1 MRRALLLIS
10 LLPVGIAACG
20 GPTPTAAP
28 AAAPAK
34 TVVAKADGPKP
45 VAATPATEA
54 PPPFIYTYVPAG
66 KRDPF
71 RNPLEELEA
80 QGKTENPTTTCNQPL
95 CRWDL
100 DQLKLVGVVSGMS
113 NPLGMVEDPQG
124 VGHMVRRNTFM
135 GKKGGRVTAIKHD
148 SVVVTEISR
157 DGNGK
162 PRPSDTTMHLAA
174 DASASEMQDLLPSEG
189 NE

>member
-1 MRRALLLIS
+1 MRRALLFIS

-20 GPTPTAAP
+20 GPTTPAAPAPTAAKKDAPKADAPKP
-28 AAAPAK
+28 AAVTA
-34 TVVAKADGPKP
+34 
-45 VAATPATEA
+45 EA

-80 QGKTENPTTTCNQPL
+80 AGNRAENPTTTCNQPL

-162 PRPSDTTMHLAA
+162 PRPSDTTMHLAV
-174 DASASEMQDLLPSEG
+174 DASAAEMQDLLPSEG